1 MVCAPMQHITI
12 LRLLMKVIIVALVCP
27 RVPGI
32 NNKPVEMRIKGL
44 DMFQACNDSPVRVA
58 AYHRLGSCKEHAQR
72 RLHVRTPRR
81 IGQFIE
87 EARLRHLPRCA
98 EERLHFIRYVCFFVK
113 APISPRQGLNR
124 SHALAHRC
132 PPAPSERETRR
143 APQGS
148 GDLLGIKCVVER
160 CVLNGVHPQLLRKR
174 H

>member
-132 PPAPSERETRR
+132 PPAPSEREPRC
-143 APQGS
+143 AAQGS
-148 GDLLGIKCVVER
+148 GDGLGIRDVDE
-160 CVLNGVHPQLLRKR
+160 P
-174 H
+174 

>member
-1 MVCAPMQHITI
+1 MVCAPMQHVSI

-44 DMFQACNDSPVRVA
+44 DMFQTCNDSPVRVA

-124 SHALAHRC
+124 SHALAHRS

-143 APQGS
+143 TPKGS
-148 GDLLGIKCVVER
+148 GDLLGIKCFVER
-160 CVLNGVHPQLLRKR
+160 CVLQSVYPQLRR
-174 H
+174 